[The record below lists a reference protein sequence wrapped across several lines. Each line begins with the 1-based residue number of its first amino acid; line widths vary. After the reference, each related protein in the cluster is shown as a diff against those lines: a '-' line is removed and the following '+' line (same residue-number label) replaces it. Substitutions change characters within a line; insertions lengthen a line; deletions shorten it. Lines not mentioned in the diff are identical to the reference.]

1 MKYFAAKG
9 LVELGGIIY
18 SKLPSRRIRKY
29 DLVLVRTDRIG
40 DYVIWHD
47 TIAAY
52 KQRYSNKNVL
62 LICNDSILT
71 LAREES
77 FFTEILCYNINKI
90 KQDVKYAISFVNKL
104 KLIKTETLINPI
116 WERIWYADIFSMAIK
131 AHHKIAIAPKKK
143 IGWFA
148 DYYDR
153 YYDEIIDCIGYVSE
167 IEADEGFVKKAIWQE
182 YNYGNYPLVVSADV
196 SAIDTP
202 YAVISFSTSI
212 TKRNWP
218 IERFSKVIDVIPNKY
233 KIVLTGAGTY
243 DESCAKI
250 ITEQVEDPGRILNFV
265 GKTTIP
271 EMVSIISK
279 ASFVLGNDSAAVHI
293 ASATNV
299 PSVAIL
305 SGAHYQRFLP
315 YPSNVN
321 LKYSPRVVINKMD
334 CYNCDYHCIFPD
346 EEPFECIKRIMV
358 ESVVEE
364 IKNIIEEIK
373 VLQTVHT

>member
-1 MKYFAAKG
+1 MKYFAAKE
-9 LVELGGIIY
+9 LVELGGILY
-18 SKLPSRRIRKY
+18 CKFPSRRIKKY

-52 KQRYSNKNVL
+52 KQRFQNKNVL

-90 KQDVKYAISFVNKL
+90 KKNIKYAVNFINEL
-104 KLIKTETLINPI
+104 KIINTEILINSI

-143 IGWFA
+143 TGRFA
-148 DYYDR
+148 DYYNKN
-153 YYDEIIDCIGYVSE
+153 YDELIDCCAYVSE
-167 IEADEGFVKKAIWQE
+167 IEADEGFAKNAIWKE
-182 YNYGNYPLVVSADV
+182 YSYGNYPLAVKSDV
-196 SAIDTP
+196 ITIDSP
-202 YAVISFSTSI
+202 YVVISFSTST
-212 TKRNWP
+212 TKKNWP
-218 IERFSKVIDVIPNKY
+218 IERFSKVIDFIPNKY
-233 KIVLTGAGTY
+233 KIVLIGAGTY
-243 DESCAKI
+243 DTSCAKKI
-250 ITEQVEDPGRILNFV
+250 LKMIDNTSRIFNFV
-265 GKTTIP
+265 GETTIP

-293 ASATNV
+293 ASATNI
-299 PSVAIL
+299 PSIAIL
-305 SGAHYQRFLP
+305 SGTHYKRFLP

-321 LKYSPRVVINKMD
+321 LKCSPRVVINKMD

-346 EEPFECIKRIMV
+346 EEPFECIKRISV
-358 ESVVEE
+358 EAVEE
-364 IKNIIEEIK
+364 EVRKLIDEIENDN
-373 VLQTVHT
+373 

>member
-1 MKYFAAKG
+1 MKYFAAKE

-18 SKLPSRRIRKY
+18 CKFPFLRIKKY

-52 KQRYSNKNVL
+52 KQRYPNKKVL

-90 KQDVKYAISFVNKL
+90 KGSAKYAIGFINTL
-104 KLIKTETLINPI
+104 KTIEAEILINSI

-143 IGWFA
+143 TGKFVE
-148 DYYDR
+148 YYNR
-153 YYDEIIDCIGYVSE
+153 NYDELIDCCGYVSE
-167 IEADEGFVKKAIWQE
+167 IEADEGFAKKTIWQE
-182 YNYGNYPLVVSADV
+182 YRYGNYLLAVKADKISV
-196 SAIDTP
+196 DSP
-202 YAVISFSTSI
+202 YAVISFSTS
-212 TKRNWP
+212 TVKKNWP
-218 IERFSKVIDVIPNKY
+218 IDSFSHVIDIIPSKY
-233 KIVLTGAGTY
+233 KIVLIGAGAY
-243 DESCAKI
+243 DEVCAKKI
-250 ITEQVEDPGRILNFV
+250 LEQVNSPDRITNYV

-299 PSVAIL
+299 PSIAIL
-305 SGAHYQRFLP
+305 SGTHYKRFLP
-315 YPSNVN
+315 YPSIVN
-321 LKYSPRVVINKMD
+321 LKYSPRVVINKMN
-334 CYNCDYHCIFPD
+334 CFNCDYHCIFPD
-346 EEPFECIKRIMV
+346 EEPFECIKRISV
-358 ESVVEE
+358 EAVEE
-364 IKNIIEEIK
+364 EVRKMIDEIEK
-373 VLQTVHT
+373 SN